1 MIIERLHLRNFGI
14 YGGSHN
20 FDLAPD
26 PEGDKPIVL
35 VEGHNGSGKTTF
47 LEAIRLALYG
57 KAALGSRVSQKAYE
71 GYLRERLYRGGDGD
85 EIEISLILRRRE
97 NGAECRYAIT
107 RRWQINRTGTN
118 EDLKVAV
125 DNTVPLEL
133 SAVEWQDVLNDMVPP
148 GVSQLFFFD
157 GEKIQD
163 IAQSDASAGL
173 QQAIRPLLGLD
184 IIEQLRSDLALFV
197 ARQKMDGSPGDLDA
211 AKRDLTVCEAAL
223 IDAEEARAQLASELD
238 QANARMRRA
247 EASFRKEGG
256 RRATGEDDAKHERQR
271 SDEERQELLHELREL
286 ASGIGPLLLA
296 PNTLRRLDDAVA
308 SAELQQAKMAAT
320 RLLKEFEAQ
329 SISRSVR
336 QPAIWL
342 QFREFIATDAVPLPG
357 WAKGN
362 LDYLRRRIAA
372 TAEAEERE
380 RCRRLSDRLDR
391 NFVETQAAEEQL
403 EAFAKGIGDAA
414 LDAIRE
420 AEFERGRLSAEL
432 EEQNLLVSRLRTKKD
447 RARVR
452 CERLHD
458 EVFETAK
465 LDRSAALAGKARA
478 ALITY
483 EERILAGRIAALE
496 EHVLACLHRLLRRPT
511 LVGRVQLDPDSFDI
525 ALVGSENRPIAL
537 ASLSAGERQLFAVA
551 LLWALAKT
559 SERAL
564 PLVIDTPLGRLDRMH
579 RERIIS
585 QYLAGASEQVVL
597 LCTDTELTSEVA
609 AQLQPFVSRHLSL
622 GVNEEAGRTGVTI
635 LDDATVTVPTYAAL

>member
-1 MIIERLHLRNFGI
+1 MIIERLRLQNFGI
-14 YGGSHN
+14 YGGSHT

-26 PEGDKPIVL
+26 PAGGKPIVL

-57 KAALGSRVSQKAYE
+57 KAALGSRISQKAYE
-71 GYLRERLYRGGDGD
+71 GYLRERLSRRGDGH
-85 EIEISLILRRRE
+85 EIEIGLNLRRCE
-97 NGAECRYAIT
+97 NGAERRYAIT
-107 RRWQINRTGTN
+107 RRWQIKKTGTD
-118 EDLKVAV
+118 EDLEVAV
-125 DNTVPLEL
+125 DNTALSEL
-133 SAVEWQDVLNDMVPP
+133 SAEEWQDVLNDMVPP

-163 IAQSDASAGL
+163 IAQSDASVGL

-211 AKRDLTVCEAAL
+211 ATHDLTVCKAAL

-256 RRATGEDDAKHERQR
+256 RGATDEDGAKHEQRR
-271 SDEERQELLHELREL
+271 SDEERQELLNELREL

-296 PNTLRRLDDAVA
+296 PNTLRRLDNAVA

-320 RLLKEFEAQ
+320 RLLEDFEAQ
-329 SISRSVR
+329 LMPGSGEQSGL
-336 QPAIWL
+336 WH
-342 QFREFIATDAVPLPG
+342 QFRDFIAADTAPLPG

-362 LDYLRRRIAA
+362 LDHLRRRIAA
-372 TAEAEERE
+372 TAEATERK
-380 RCRRLSDRLDR
+380 RCRRLSERLDR
-391 NFVETQAAEEQL
+391 NFIEAQAAEEQL
-403 EAFAKGIGDAA
+403 EAFKKGIGDAA
-414 LDAIRE
+414 LNAIRE
-420 AEFERGRLSAEL
+420 TEFERGRLSAAL
-432 EEQNLLVSRLRTKKD
+432 EEQDSLVSSLRTKKD

-458 EVFETAK
+458 EVFEAAK

-483 EERILAGRIAALE
+483 EERLLAGRIAALE
-496 EHVLACLHRLLRRPT
+496 DHVLACLHRLLRRPT

-525 ALVGSENRPIAL
+525 ALVGSEDRPIAL
-537 ASLSAGERQLFAVA
+537 DSLSAGERQLFAVA

-609 AQLQPFVSRHLSL
+609 DQLQPFVSRHLSL
-622 GVNEEAGRTGVTI
+622 GVNEEAGRTGISV
-635 LDDATVTVPTYAAL
+635 LDHATATVPAYAAL